1 MVLSAPQLHNVTLH
15 LWLEKT
21 TDGRSR
27 ATALE
32 LPACVTEAAT
42 DEQAIAQ
49 LRQMVT
55 ERLQQ
60 SQVMSIDLPLPQ
72 QPAKNAWMKYA
83 GVFKDDPDFAEIA
96 EGLRAERRDEDE
108 ESVV

>member
-21 TDGRSR
+21 ADGRSR

-60 SQVMSIDLPLPQ
+60 GQIIPMTIELPQ
-72 QPAKNAWMKYA
+72 PMQPENPWADYI
-83 GVFKDDPDFAEIA
+83 GIFKDDPDFAEIA
-96 EGLRAERRDEDE
+96 RDLRLERGFDEMGLM
-108 ESVV
+108 